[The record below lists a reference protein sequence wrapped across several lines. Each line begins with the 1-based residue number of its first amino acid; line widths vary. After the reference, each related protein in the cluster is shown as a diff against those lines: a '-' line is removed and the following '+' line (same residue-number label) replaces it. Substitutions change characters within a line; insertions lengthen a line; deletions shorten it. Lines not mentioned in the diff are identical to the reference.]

1 MKQNYQ
7 KYGKTRHPRELAKK
21 VRIAHTQFLED
32 GGHPYEKPPVVT
44 LTGTVK
50 LHGMFAAICYSP
62 TKGVFSGSRLTKLSP
77 LHHSEGQGFSGFVHG
92 ENAEVIENYIKSV
105 WTYLSELVDGS
116 GSKVH
121 NLNDCHIQLCGEWAG
136 KGIQS
141 GTAGITKIEKSY
153 FLFDGYIYNNKTDE
167 KTYFDISTLSCDI
180 ENFYN
185 IHQFKTFTLEFDTG
199 NPQNSQQRLFEL
211 TKEVENNCPVSIDL
225 GVKRS
230 IITPLL
236 WWQIF
241 LNYFIKYFTTPYEA
255 KYTSIVGEGIV
266 WRTVYKGQRFN
277 MKTKGE
283 EHAKSKV
290 KAVKEP
296 SVLTKNIAELLD
308 KVCTVSRMEQM
319 MRQEVAVSRQDT
331 GKYLAAFQKDVL
343 EEDMDYFIDAG
354 LTWKDVSTDANTRA
368 RVYFFTQIEGRDLAK
383 EFEGEVISTTDLSG
397 EENDVKDYFIG
408 HDPIRDYNEPSVIEE
423 TTDIINHNEC
433 ESKPDATYVME
444 DGGLAAFDDGDLK
457 DESEDNT
464 EELPSPIESETVDV
478 VEEIPSVNNGS
489 DNDID

>member
-1 MKQNYQ
+1 
-7 KYGKTRHPRELAKK
+7 
-21 VRIAHTQFLED
+21 
-32 GGHPYEKPPVVT
+32 
-44 LTGTVK
+44 
-50 LHGMFAAICYSP
+50 
-62 TKGVFSGSRLTKLSP
+62 
-77 LHHSEGQGFSGFVHG
+77 
-92 ENAEVIENYIKSV
+92 
-105 WTYLSELVDGS
+105 
-116 GSKVH
+116 
-121 NLNDCHIQLCGEWAG
+121 
-136 KGIQS
+136 
-141 GTAGITKIEKSY
+141 
-153 FLFDGYIYNNKTDE
+153 
-167 KTYFDISTLSCDI
+167 
-180 ENFYN
+180 
-185 IHQFKTFTLEFDTG
+185 
-199 NPQNSQQRLFEL
+199 
-211 TKEVENNCPVSIDL
+211 
-225 GVKRS
+225 
-230 IITPLL
+230 
-236 WWQIF
+236 
-241 LNYFIKYFTTPYEA
+241 
-255 KYTSIVGEGIV
+255 
-266 WRTVYKGQRFN
+266 

-383 EFEGEVISTTDLSG
+383 EFEGEVSPVNDIS
-397 EENDVKDYFIG
+397 EEVVI
-408 HDPIRDYNEPSVIEE
+408 EESVEE
-423 TTDIINHNEC
+423 TTDIINHIEC